1 MAGGQHALFSCFR
14 MRFKF
19 ALRCKKIIGLAP
31 GLELVRIYDPKK
43 LPYPKPTFT
52 VNLPQNIVIFH
63 VSLSFVFVKNT
74 KHALI
79 MSYDNKSEL
88 HYVSLSLSPPLSL
101 FIAFLFGMAACLSLY
116 DAGMALMG

>member
-1 MAGGQHALFSCFR
+1 M
-14 MRFKF
+14 
-19 ALRCKKIIGLAP
+19 
-31 GLELVRIYDPKK
+31 
-43 LPYPKPTFT
+43 
-52 VNLPQNIVIFH
+52 NLPQNIVIFH